1 MAGLLNAR
9 SARSRDCRDI
19 TVVGV
24 DAGELGD
31 ALGLD
36 VLDDDVARAAIVAA
50 VAAAAVELA
59 GIDDGVVL
67 DRDRTAP
74 VVLDYLVDC
83 VLRAAA
89 LDENVAFAK
98 EGDSV

>member
-9 SARSRDCRDI
+9 SARSRDCRDV

-24 DAGELGD
+24 DAHQLGD

-67 DRDRTAP
+67 DRDRAAP
-74 VVLDYLVDC
+74 VVLDYLVDR